1 MQSIKVHRETLYKE
15 VWTEPMSKLAVRYKV
30 SDVALAK
37 VCRKLQVPIPPRG
50 YWVEFSM
57 GRK

>member
-1 MQSIKVHRETLYKE
+1 MQSIKVHREILYKE
-15 VWTEPMSKLAVRYKV
+15 VWAEPMSKLAVRYNV